1 MNPSKRN
8 QDAKN
13 WRLIRRTSGGASTSI
28 AEEASCIRGMGF
40 GGRHWRN
47 SIAAKKKKKK
57 RSGFWRILGFPLSR
71 GRSKE
76 TRFAW
81 QEEDQEEGNDDDD
94 DDVMTLCYMVR
105 DLFRIWMRA
114 KTTWTK
120 KIHGCCEWVFLNL
133 SLSRSLLLFFV
144 WGLKSGMNRRRHRFW
159 RNSNL

>member
-1 MNPSKRN
+1 MKTNHTSDASVTELWKTVNLKSRLDNIQRANKRCSNHSCSEKNQKRNFFGLNPSKRN

-105 DLFRIWMRA
+105 DLFRI
-114 KTTWTK
+114 
-120 KIHGCCEWVFLNL
+120 
-133 SLSRSLLLFFV
+133 
-144 WGLKSGMNRRRHRFW
+144 
-159 RNSNL
+159 